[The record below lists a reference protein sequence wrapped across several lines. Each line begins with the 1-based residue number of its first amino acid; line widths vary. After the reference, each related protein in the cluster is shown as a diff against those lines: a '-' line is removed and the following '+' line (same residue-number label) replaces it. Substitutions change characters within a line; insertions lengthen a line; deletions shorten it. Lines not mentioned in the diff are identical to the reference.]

1 MLSYSEIRKRKKKKK
16 RKCKEE
22 SKNNQRESW
31 QKIEKGYYT
40 ASNVIILSLTSLYI
54 TSHSSTLHFSCGR
67 ASSSVI
73 KNSFISSNYLK
84 LKFVIWLSTEDYFSS
99 HFSKQNL
106 QETREKIIRGE
117 WEIKK
122 KWGKTNVCNFLLG
135 HIVISQKLKVPKMQS
150 WKLKIRRKRNAK
162 LVGDIYLLYLFCRYK
177 PKTLSSPEGF
187 CFLSLVT

>member
-31 QKIEKGYYT
+31 QKIEKEYYT
-40 ASNVIILSLTSLYI
+40 ASNVIILSLTSLYV

-117 WEIKK
+117 
-122 KWGKTNVCNFLLG
+122 
-135 HIVISQKLKVPKMQS
+135 
-150 WKLKIRRKRNAK
+150 
-162 LVGDIYLLYLFCRYK
+162 
-177 PKTLSSPEGF
+177 
-187 CFLSLVT
+187 